1 MGTSTGARRGTRG
14 GALGIQL
21 ETKGFKDLGRALA
34 QGERSIRL
42 AFFKQMN
49 AAMSPIVARARGS
62 APRRSGE
69 LAGSIRVRR
78 QNAGATGALRYGVGS
93 TLAKAPVLE
102 FANRGRYSSLVDK
115 WGPSPRYLIPSVEEE
130 APALVEKVDRAVHA
144 ATEALFDHQF
154 KGSP

>member
-1 MGTSTGARRGTRG
+1 VGTSTGTRRGGRG

-34 QGERSIRL
+34 KGDRAVRL

-49 AAMSPIVARARGS
+49 AAMSPIVARARGM

-69 LAGSIRVRR
+69 LAGSVRVRR
-78 QNAGATGALRYGVGS
+78 QNAGARGALRYGVGS

-115 WGPSPRYLIPSVEEE
+115 WGPSPRYLIPAVDAE
-130 APALVEKVDRAVHA
+130 ADGLVANVDRAVNGA
-144 ATEALFDHQF
+144 VEALLDHEF
-154 KGSP
+154 RGSP